1 MVSHRLIITFLLVF
15 SVTSVLGAIFHGG
28 GGIVSTTLAED
39 ITNSTAFVPATST
52 ALFTDTDIIQIGG
65 ERMLYSSKNA
75 TGFSIQT
82 RGYQD
87 TDAEGH
93 DAGRRIY
100 SSEAGILNNALGFN
114 LAVEAE
120 SGGTWGVIMLPINF
134 FTKTLP
140 NMIDLNVSFLQT
152 PELSIIGLFWLVA
165 GIALLVVLAIAIAP
179 VAVGLI
185 SGLFGI
191 IRR

>member
-1 MVSHRLIITFLLVF
+1 MLHRLLMTFLVVF
-15 SVTSVLGAIFHGG
+15 FGASLLGAVWNGG
-28 GGIVSTTLAED
+28 GGVVSTTLSED
-39 ITNSTAFVPATST
+39 ITANSTTLLAPST
-52 ALFTDTDIIQIGG
+52 GLFPDADIIQVGS

-75 TGFSIQT
+75 TAFFIQT
-82 RGYQD
+82 RGYED
-87 TDAEGH
+87 TEAETH
-93 DAGRRIY
+93 SAGRRIY
-100 SSEAGILNNALGFN
+100 SSDAGVLNTALGFN

-120 SGGTWGVIMLPINF
+120 TGGTWGVIMLPINF

-140 NMIDLNVSFLQT
+140 HMIQLNVGFLQT
-152 PELSIIGLFWLVA
+152 PELSIIGIAWLLG
-165 GIALLVVLAIAIAP
+165 GIALIVVLAIEIAP